1 MYFHQHALAIM
12 VMQTMALA
20 RPTPEALSDVRN
32 SVRKAT

>member
-1 MYFHQHALAIM
+1 MYFHQHVLAVM

-20 RPTPEALSDVRN
+20 KATQEALSAVRN